1 MLDLVGDGIG
11 SAPESPSGGSDPGC
25 EEDVATMPRG
35 DGGCRRDG
43 KGG

>member
-1 MLDLVGDGIG
+1 MLDLVGDGIR

-35 DGGCRRDG
+35 DG
-43 KGG
+43 